1 MGKAKREV
9 ASKWSGLISEQSQ
22 SGQTVQ
28 AFCRERGLT
37 TSQFYTWRKRL
48 RGSAA
53 QQFLEVQVVKAAA
66 RPFPVNRAGIEIR
79 LAEGRCVLVEPGF
92 DPNHLRAVVAALET
106 HG

>member
-22 SGQTVQ
+22 SGQTVE

>member
-1 MGKAKREV
+1 M
-9 ASKWSGLISEQSQ
+9 ISEQSG
-22 SGQTVQ
+22 SGQTIV

-53 QQFLEVQVVKAAA
+53 EQFLEVQVARPAA
-66 RPFPVNRAGIEIR
+66 RPIPSKRGAIEIR

-92 DPNHLRAVVAALET
+92 DPDHLRAVVAALEMR
-106 HG
+106 G

>member
-1 MGKAKREV
+1 
-9 ASKWSGLISEQSQ
+9 
-22 SGQTVQ
+22 
-28 AFCRERGLT
+28 
-37 TSQFYTWRKRL
+37 L

-106 HG
+106 RG

>member
-1 MGKAKREV
+1 MWP
-9 ASKWSGLISEQSQ
+9 KWRGLISEQSG
-22 SGQTVQ
+22 SGQTIV

-53 QQFLEVQVVKAAA
+53 EQFLEVQVARPAA
-66 RPFPVNRAGIEIR
+66 RPIPSKRGAIEIR

-92 DPNHLRAVVAALET
+92 DPEHLRAVVAALEAR
-106 HG
+106 G